1 MEIQHLPVGA
11 RGRIV
16 ALGKAH
22 PEYRRRLVTLGL
34 TPGTAFEIVRVA
46 PLGDPVELR
55 VRGSFVSLR
64 KDEAALL
71 DVESPA

>member
-11 RGRIV
+11 KGRIV
-16 ALGKAH
+16 ALGKDH

-34 TPGTAFEIVRVA
+34 TPGTVFEVVRVA

-71 DVESPA
+71 DVQSPA